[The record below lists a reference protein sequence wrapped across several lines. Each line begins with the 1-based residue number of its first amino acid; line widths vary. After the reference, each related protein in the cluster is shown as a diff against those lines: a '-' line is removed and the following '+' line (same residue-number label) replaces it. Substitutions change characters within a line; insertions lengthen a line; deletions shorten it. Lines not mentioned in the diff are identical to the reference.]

1 MFGIAGS
8 STGRQVLQT
17 AQGADLSPSRLKVIS
32 ALASIG
38 EGDGVFA
45 VHRDLCRRLTGS
57 WWLSLTP
64 HCGGVWATLLFG
76 PDISYAG
83 GQEGPT

>member
-8 STGRQVLQT
+8 STGRQVSQT
-17 AQGADLSPSRLKVIS
+17 AQGADLSPSHPRVFS

-45 VHRDLCRRLTGS
+45 VHRDLCRRLT
-57 WWLSLTP
+57 
-64 HCGGVWATLLFG
+64 
-76 PDISYAG
+76 
-83 GQEGPT
+83 